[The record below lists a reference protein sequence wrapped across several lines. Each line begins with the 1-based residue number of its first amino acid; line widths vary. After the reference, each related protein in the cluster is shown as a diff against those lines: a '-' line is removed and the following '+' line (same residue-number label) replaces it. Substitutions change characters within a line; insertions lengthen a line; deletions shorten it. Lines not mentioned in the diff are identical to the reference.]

1 MSTSNIL
8 TATSTFS
15 LDAFLLQLKNKSD
28 KMANY
33 FLAAYFSFGL
43 FLAAH
48 YDTWLIAF
56 GIGGLSVTAY
66 YSAKFLLPESN
77 VYQYV
82 FSTVL
87 GLFMAQFIYQMH
99 GMFEMH
105 FVAFIGSAVL
115 ITYQNWKLQ
124 IPILLVVVIHH
135 GVFGYMQFI
144 GYEEFYFTELNYM
157 DLQTFIIH
165 IILAAVIFYICG
177 LWAYHFRQNSQKQI
191 DLSNEIGKIQ
201 EEENTKLQK
210 VNSELDKFVYS
221 VSHDLR
227 APLSSMK
234 GVIELSEDETD
245 DPAIL
250 KHFELLKGSVNKLD
264 DFIQDI
270 LNYSMNARLDI
281 KKQHIDL
288 KEMLED
294 ITNNLKHMSSNS
306 KSPVDIT
313 FEIDATK
320 PFISDNTRIS
330 ILLSNLISNA
340 IRYQDPAKSNPS
352 VDITI
357 NVTDAETGIR
367 IKDNGVGISKE
378 YHQKIFD
385 MFYRVSENS
394 VGSGLGLY
402 IVKETIEKLNGKIH
416 LESELGIGTTFNI
429 FIPNN

>member
-270 LNYSMNARLDI
+270 LNYSRTFAFIQTAFIVGN
-281 KKQHIDL
+281 K
-288 KEMLED
+288 
-294 ITNNLKHMSSNS
+294 SSWD
-306 KSPVDIT
+306 K
-313 FEIDATK
+313 
-320 PFISDNTRIS
+320 
-330 ILLSNLISNA
+330 
-340 IRYQDPAKSNPS
+340 
-352 VDITI
+352 
-357 NVTDAETGIR
+357 
-367 IKDNGVGISKE
+367 
-378 YHQKIFD
+378 
-385 MFYRVSENS
+385 
-394 VGSGLGLY
+394 
-402 IVKETIEKLNGKIH
+402 
-416 LESELGIGTTFNI
+416 
-429 FIPNN
+429 